1 MAKYK
6 FDKVFEDLFI
16 QTCNT
21 SVSMSQAAQSLGM
34 NYKTVC
40 FHAKR
45 LNCFSTNQSGKG
57 ISKPIKKGLTP
68 LQDIFDGKYKTF
80 QSHKLKK
87 KILKEGYKKREC
99 EKCFLEIWLNQ
110 PIPLE
115 LHHIDSNRYNN
126 ALENLQLLCPNCHA
140 LTENYRAKNIKNL
153 SAHLETNDVEPL
165 KFGEALTGNPEP
177 SPETFSGKV

>member
-1 MAKYK
+1 MARYK
-6 FDKVFEDLFI
+6 FDKAFEEHFI
-16 QTCNT
+16 QVCKK
-21 SVSMSQAAQSLGM
+21 SLSMSQAALTLEM

-45 LNCFSTNQSGKG
+45 LDCFITNQSGKG
-57 ISKPIKKGLTP
+57 ISKPIVKGLISI
-68 LQDIFDGKYKTF
+68 QDIFDGKCKTF

-87 KILKEGYKKREC
+87 RLLKENYKDYKC
-99 EKCFLEIWLNQ
+99 ENCNLEIWLNK

-115 LHHIDSNRYNN
+115 LHHLDGNRYNN

-140 LTENYRAKNIKNL
+140 LTENYRAKNIRNL

-165 KFGEALTGNPEP
+165 KFGEAFTGNPEP
-177 SPETFSGKV
+177 SSVKTEKV